1 MLFNKKIEPSCSYC
15 KFGKRVST
23 EEVACIKKGVVSSG
37 ASCRRFKYD
46 PLLREPSAPVLIKN
60 GCFSEDDFKL

>member
-1 MLFNKKIEPSCSYC
+1 MLFSKKIEPSCSYC
-15 KFGKRVST
+15 RLGRRISD

-46 PLLREPSAPVLIKN
+46 PLLREPSEPALIKS
-60 GCFSEDDFKL
+60 GEFSPDDFTL